1 VGYVEGKNYER
12 YRLLAAE
19 LVGLRVD
26 VLVTSIAPAALA
38 AKKATTTIPIVIVNK
53 DANGLQR
60 EYCCFTRNLN
70 ANDARMQTA
79 SRRPSADRGWRISMP
94 RSRLRSR
101 AYRRPIVRALRRCQV
116 ATG

>member
-1 VGYVEGKNYER
+1 MGYVEGKNYER

-70 ANDARMQTA
+70 ANDARMQDRFET
-79 SRRPSADRGWRISMP
+79 SVRRPGLENLDASKPASK
-94 RSRLRSR
+94 SS
-101 AYRRPIVRALRRCQV
+101 V
-116 ATG
+116 

>member
-70 ANDARMQTA
+70 ANDARMQDRFET
-79 SRRPSADRGWRISMP
+79 SVRRPGLENLDASKPASK
-94 RSRLRSR
+94 SS
-101 AYRRPIVRALRRCQV
+101 V
-116 ATG
+116 